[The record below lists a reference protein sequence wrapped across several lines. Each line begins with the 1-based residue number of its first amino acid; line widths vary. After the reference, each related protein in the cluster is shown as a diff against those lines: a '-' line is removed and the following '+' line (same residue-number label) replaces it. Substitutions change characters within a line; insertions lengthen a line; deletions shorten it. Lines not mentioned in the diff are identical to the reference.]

1 LPKYNQLKQH
11 FFVFVILQGSS
22 ESVSNCFNVYIFLFN
37 VIADVD
43 VARFSRFSA
52 VGRFS
57 DLQELLQQTSDGF
70 QQQPGCRNNVKHFC

>member
-43 VARFSRFSA
+43 VARFSA

-70 QQQPGCRNNVKHFC
+70 QQQLGWHNNVK